1 MKSKRKS
8 SFFFHVLG
16 ISFFP
21 DTFFAPQ
28 ELTFLSDFYVI
39 IEHRFLEERIFG
51 NEWQK
56 KIRHQ

>member
-1 MKSKRKS
+1 MLEK
-8 SFFFHVLG
+8 FFMQLG
-16 ISFFP
+16 MEN
-21 DTFFAPQ
+21 FFASQ

-39 IEHRFLEERIFG
+39 IEHSFLEERIFG

>member
-1 MKSKRKS
+1 MHIFNVRKIL
-8 SFFFHVLG
+8 HAIRHG
-16 ISFFP
+16 E
-21 DTFFAPQ
+21 FFAPQ

>member
-1 MKSKRKS
+1 MLERFFMQAGMKN
-8 SFFFHVLG
+8 
-16 ISFFP
+16 
-21 DTFFAPQ
+21 FFAPQ

-51 NEWQK
+51 KKKKK

>member
-1 MKSKRKS
+1 MNSIK
-8 SFFFHVLG
+8 FFMQLG
-16 ISFFP
+16 MEN
-21 DTFFAPQ
+21 FFAPK

>member
-1 MKSKRKS
+1 MQ
-8 SFFFHVLG
+8 LG
-16 ISFFP
+16 MEN
-21 DTFFAPQ
+21 FFAPK
-28 ELTFLSDFYVI
+28 ELRFFSDFYVI

>member
-1 MKSKRKS
+1 MNSIK
-8 SFFFHVLG
+8 VLIQAG
-16 ISFFP
+16 MEY
-21 DTFFAPQ
+21 FFAPQ

>member
-1 MKSKRKS
+1 MNSIK
-8 SFFFHVLG
+8 FFMQAG
-16 ISFFP
+16 MEN
-21 DTFFAPQ
+21 FFAPQ
-28 ELTFLSDFYVI
+28 ELTFLSDFYVR

>member
-1 MKSKRKS
+1 MHIFTVRR
-8 SFFFHVLG
+8 FFMQLG
-16 ISFFP
+16 MEN
-21 DTFFAPQ
+21 FFAPQ

>member
-1 MKSKRKS
+1 MQA
-8 SFFFHVLG
+8 G
-16 ISFFP
+16 MEN
-21 DTFFAPQ
+21 FFAPQ

-56 KIRHQ
+56 RYDTNDEAILRN

>member
-1 MKSKRKS
+1 MLEK
-8 SFFFHVLG
+8 FFMQLG
-16 ISFFP
+16 MEN
-21 DTFFAPQ
+21 FFASQ

-56 KIRHQ
+56 TIRHQ